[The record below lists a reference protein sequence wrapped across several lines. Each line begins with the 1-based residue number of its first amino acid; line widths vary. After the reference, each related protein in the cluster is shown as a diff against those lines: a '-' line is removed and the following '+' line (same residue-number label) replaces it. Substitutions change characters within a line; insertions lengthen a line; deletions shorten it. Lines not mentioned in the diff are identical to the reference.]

1 MIYWDFTGNSC
12 PFGEMEAM
20 ALACGVSRMTYLKR
34 FTLKIIQYLLK
45 MICYLSFSGL
55 QFDEE
60 CIYEFVSAISKNL
73 ALEQFDI
80 YMRG

>member
-1 MIYWDFTGNSC
+1 
-12 PFGEMEAM
+12 MEAM

-34 FTLKIIQYLLK
+34 FTLKIIH
-45 MICYLSFSGL
+45 GL